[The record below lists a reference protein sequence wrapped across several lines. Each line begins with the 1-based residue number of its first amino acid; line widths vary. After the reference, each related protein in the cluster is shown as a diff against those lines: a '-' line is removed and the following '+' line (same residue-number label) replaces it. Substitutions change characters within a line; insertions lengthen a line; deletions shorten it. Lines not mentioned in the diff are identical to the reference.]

1 MDFEALRWFQ
11 DVAGGATVTGTA
23 ARSHVTQPALSRAL
37 HRLERETGVALF
49 ERDGRLLRLTPAGR
63 AFKQHADA
71 ILSRYDRAMDEM
83 ADAADPDAG
92 IVSLAFLRTL
102 GTWLVPTVLRDYLA
116 QYPRTSFELH
126 QHGEQ
131 GLAEALLGGAAE
143 LVITSDDPGEP
154 HVRWQRLLT
163 EPLRL
168 AVSPGHSLANRERA
182 ALAELRDDVFIVLR
196 PGYGLRTITERLCR
210 QAGFT
215 PAIGFEGEDVETLR
229 GLVTAGLGV
238 SLLPP
243 THATGPADPGGTTVP
258 GLIEVTDPGCA
269 RDIGVA
275 WLAGRPLRPAA
286 SRFSRY
292 MINEA
297 QFMYATGRPPGH
309 GDNAFL

>member
-1 MDFEALRWFQ
+1 MDLEALRWFR
-11 DVAGGATVTGTA
+11 DVAGGATVTDTA
-23 ARSHVTQPALSRAL
+23 ARSHMTQPALSRAL
-37 HRLERETGVALF
+37 HRLERETGVPLF

-102 GTWLVPTVLRDYLA
+102 GTWLVPTLVRGYLV
-116 QYPRTSFELH
+116 QHPRTRFELH

-131 GLAEALLGGAAE
+131 GLAEELLGGTAE
-143 LVITSDDPGEP
+143 LVITSDDPGEQRI
-154 HVRWQRLLT
+154 RWQRLLS
-163 EPLRL
+163 EQLRL
-168 AVSPGHSLANRERA
+168 AVPPGHPLANRKRA
-182 ALAELRDDVFIVLR
+182 GLAEVKDNVFIVLR

-215 PAIGFEGEDVETLR
+215 PVIGFEGEDVETLR
-229 GLVTAGLGV
+229 GLVAAGLGV

-243 THATGPADPGGTTVP
+243 THATGPDDLSGTAAP

-269 RDIGVA
+269 RDIGLA
-275 WLAGRPLRPAA
+275 WLAGRSPRSAA

-292 MINEA
+292 VIKEA
-297 QFMYATGRPPGH
+297 RFM
-309 GDNAFL
+309 